1 MDTTYTNTQR
11 WVDAL
16 AQYEAAA
23 LEAKYTAVTVHQR
36 VKHMR
41 RFALALD
48 RNPWIVTYEDI
59 ARWLQTIPQGH
70 TRNAHRVSI
79 RGFYRWAHAAGR
91 VFEDPSLP
99 PVFVTKRKPD
109 PEKWAV
115 ALTDFRTYLRSIG
128 RAESTVRVRLS
139 QLSRFARDHASRDP
153 FDEITF
159 DDIVQ
164 WLGTK
169 RWSAEMRRAHRGIL
183 RVFYTWAVESGRI
196 ESSPAAKLPVVKR
209 GYHVARPVI
218 DDDYRLALA
227 KADDR
232 ERLAL
237 RLAAELGL
245 RAAEVAHVHSRD
257 IVERGEHRS
266 LIVHGKGNKQ
276 RVLPLTESMHGALRS
291 RPAGFIF
298 PGQIDGHISP
308 AYMTKLISRL
318 LPAGVTMHQLRH
330 RFATRAY
337 AVDRDVFA
345 VQQLLGHA
353 SPNTTQQYVQ
363 VADYDLRR
371 LVQAVAE

>member
-1 MDTTYTNTQR
+1 MDTTYTNAQR
-11 WVDAL
+11 WVDAI

-48 RNPWIVTYEDI
+48 LNPWTVSYEDI

-79 RGFYRWAHAAGR
+79 RGFYRWARSAGR

-128 RAESTVRVRLS
+128 RAESTVSVRLS

-153 FDEITF
+153 FEITF
-159 DDIVQ
+159 DDCVQ

-169 RWSAEMRRAHRGIL
+169 RWSAEMRRGHRGIL
-183 RVFYTWAVESGRI
+183 RVFYGWALESGRI
-196 ESSPAAKLPVVKR
+196 ESNPAAKLRVVKR

-257 IVERGEHRS
+257 IVERGEYRS

-276 RVLPLTESMHGALRS
+276 RVLPLTEGLHGALRA

-308 AYMTKLISRL
+308 AYMSKLISRL

-353 SPNTTQQYVQ
+353 SPKTTQQYVQ
-363 VADYDLRR
+363 VVDYDLRR